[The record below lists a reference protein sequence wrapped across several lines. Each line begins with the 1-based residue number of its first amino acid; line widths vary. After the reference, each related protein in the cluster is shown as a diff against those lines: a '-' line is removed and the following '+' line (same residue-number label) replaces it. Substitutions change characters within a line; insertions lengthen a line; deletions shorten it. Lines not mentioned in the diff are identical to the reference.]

1 MVCVSTILMV
11 WGVSASTQ
19 VIGAAAP
26 APTKPAKL
34 DKRASG
40 TCTFSGSNGA
50 ALASKSKT
58 TCATIVLSA
67 LAVPSGITLD
77 LTGLNTGTHVV
88 FQGTTTFGYEEWT
101 GPLISISGTSITV
114 VQTSGAVLN
123 GGGAQ
128 WWDGQGD
135 NGKVK
140 PKFFSAHNMVSSNI
154 NGLQILSPPHQ
165 VFSIDSVNGLT
176 LSGITI
182 DGRAGDTQGGKNTDG
197 FDIGSSS
204 GVIITGATV
213 YNQDDCVAVNSG
225 TNITF
230 DQGYCSGG
238 HGLSIGS
245 VGDRSD
251 NVVNGVTFSNSHVVN
266 SQNGV
271 RVKTVSGATGS
282 VNAVTYKSI
291 ALSGITDYGITVR
304 QDYNDP
310 GTATSGVPITKLILN
325 GITGTVDSGATN
337 IYVHCGSTSS
347 CSGWTW
353 SEVSVT
359 GGKTSTSCPNIPT
372 SGGAKC

>member
-1 MVCVSTILMV
+1 MV

-154 NGLQILSPPHQ
+154 NGLQILNPPHQ

-197 FDIGSSS
+197 FDIGDSS
-204 GVIITGATV
+204 GVIITGATL
-213 YNQDDCVAVNSG
+213 YNQDDCIAVNSG
-225 TNITF
+225 TVC
-230 DQGYCSGG
+230 YCSGG
-238 HGLSIGS
+238 HGLSI
-245 VGDRSD
+245 
-251 NVVNGVTFSNSHVVN
+251 
-266 SQNGV
+266 GV

-282 VNAVTYKSI
+282 VNAVTYMSI
-291 ALSGITDYGITVR
+291 AFSGITDYGITGN
-304 QDYNDP
+304 NDP
-310 GTATSGVPITKLILN
+310 RTTTSGVPITKLILN
-325 GITGTVDSGATN
+325 GVTGTVNSGATN
-337 IYVHCGSTSS
+337 IYVDCGSTSS

-353 SEVSVT
+353 SGVSIT
-359 GGKTSTSCPNIPT
+359 GGKTSSSCPNIPT

>member
-11 WGVSASTQ
+11 WGISAITQ
-19 VIGAAAP
+19 VIGAPAP
-26 APTKPAKL
+26 APTQPTTL
-34 DKRASG
+34 DERASG
-40 TCTFSGSNGA
+40 PCTFSGSNGA

-58 TCATIVLSA
+58 ACATIVLSA
-67 LAVPSGITLD
+67 LAVPSGVTLD
-77 LTGLNTGTHVV
+77 LTGLNTGTHVI

-114 VQTSGAVLN
+114 GQSSGAVLN

-140 PKFFSAHNMVSSNI
+140 PKFFSAHNMVSSSI
-154 NGLQILSPPHQ
+154 NGLQILNPPHQ

-182 DGRAGDTQGGKNTDG
+182 DGQAGDTQGGKNTDG
-197 FDIGSSS
+197 FDIGDSS

-225 TNITF
+225 TSITF
-230 DQGYCSGG
+230 DKGYCSGG

-245 VGDRSD
+245 VGGRSD
-251 NVVNGVTFSNSHVVN
+251 NVVSGVTFSNSQVVN

-271 RVKTVSGATGS
+271 RVKTISGATGS
-282 VNAVTYKSI
+282 VSAVTYKSI
-291 ALSGITDYGITVR
+291 TLSGITDYGITVR
-304 QDYNDP
+304 QDYNNL

-325 GITGTVDSGATN
+325 GVTGTVNSGGTN
-337 IYVHCGSTSS
+337 IYVDCGSSSS

-353 SEVSVT
+353 SGVSVT
-359 GGKTSTSCPNIPT
+359 GGKTSSSCPNIPT